1 MTNRCELVCYPH
13 QNLQHALQVRC
24 RVEAYIHTMIQWCRF
39 AEQVLTVYILTG
51 PVRLLMVLKSYDFGS
66 HSLEQSEPEG
76 AVQFLVER
84 ERREE
89 EKAEKK
95 WWEEIDENRR

>member
-1 MTNRCELVCYPH
+1 
-13 QNLQHALQVRC
+13 
-24 RVEAYIHTMIQWCRF
+24 
-39 AEQVLTVYILTG
+39 
-51 PVRLLMVLKSYDFGS
+51 MVLKSYDFGS

>member
-1 MTNRCELVCYPH
+1 M
-13 QNLQHALQVRC
+13 
-24 RVEAYIHTMIQWCRF
+24 
-39 AEQVLTVYILTG
+39 YILTG

-89 EKAEKK
+89 EKAEKNGGRK
-95 WWEEIDENRR
+95 EMRIEDENRR